1 MSNTNELILAGL
13 KYGVIPSLI
22 ISSILIYLVKRRNP
36 NISKRKLIL
45 WLVITFV
52 VCNILTI
59 IAVILLFIIL
69 MSGILF

>member
-1 MSNTNELILAGL
+1 MSNSNELILAGL
-13 KYGVIPSLI
+13 KYGVIPFLA

-36 NISKRKLIL
+36 DISKRKLIL
-45 WLVITFV
+45 WLIITFV

-59 IAVILLFIIL
+59 IVVMFLFIIL

>member
-1 MSNTNELILAGL
+1 MSNSNELILAGL
-13 KYGVIPSLI
+13 KYGVIPFLV

-36 NISKRKLIL
+36 DISKRKLIL
-45 WLVITFV
+45 WLIITFV

-59 IAVILLFIIL
+59 IVVMFLFIIL